1 MMQYKVVAVP
11 AVPVKVKAGEYHR
24 AIEKGVSEETANAA
38 LENVAATIQE
48 YGKAGWVLHSIE
60 YVPTRV
66 KRKKSFWELL
76 FSWIP
81 ILGSLLFRNLD
92 ETREGRDM
100 TVYTITFVREA
111 AV

>member
-1 MMQYKVVAVP
+1 M
-11 AVPVKVKAGEYHR
+11 

-66 KRKKSFWELL
+66 KRKKSIWELL